1 MTRTP
6 NVPRV
11 LLVAP
16 SLLCAVREG
25 AMTGVPEGLPTPW
38 GTGGRGEPPLG
49 VCAGVVMDAAGNGAE
64 VKAGGDETG

>member
-1 MTRTP
+1 
-6 NVPRV
+6 
-11 LLVAP
+11 
-16 SLLCAVREG
+16 
-25 AMTGVPEGLPTPW
+25 MTGVPEGLPTPW